1 MEKLLKLLEDNA
13 RMSNAQLAVM
23 LDTTEE
29 QVAAAIAQYEKEGII
44 HGYTALIDWDKTE
57 AEQVEARIEI
67 RVSPKKGRGFEEIA
81 ETIVEFDEVQTI
93 YLMSGGYDLA
103 LTVKGKTFK
112 DVAMFVAHKLSPLDS
127 VLSTS
132 THFVL
137 RKYKER
143 GFQVSG
149 ETHDERSVTL
159 L

>member
-1 MEKLLKLLEDNA
+1 MDKLLKLLEDNA

-23 LDTTEE
+23 LDTSEE
-29 QVAAAIAQYEKEGII
+29 NVAAAIAQYEKEGVI
-44 HGYTALIDWDKTE
+44 HGYTTLIDWEKTGRDL
-57 AEQVEARIEI
+57 VMARIEI
-67 RVSPKKGRGFEEIA
+67 KVSPKKDRGFEEIA
-81 ETIVEFDEVQTI
+81 ETIMEFDEVETV

-127 VLSTS
+127 VLSTA

-143 GFQVSG
+143 GFQVIG
-149 ETHDERSVTL
+149 EERDERSVTL

>member
-29 QVAAAIAQYEKEGII
+29 QVAATIAQYEKEGII
-44 HGYTALIDWDKTE
+44 HGYTALVDWDKTE
-57 AEQVEARIEI
+57 QEQVEARIEI

-81 ETIVEFDEVQTI
+81 ETIMEFDEVQTI

-149 ETHDERSVTL
+149 EVQDERSVTL

>member
-29 QVAAAIAQYEKEGII
+29 EVAAAIAQYEKEGII
-44 HGYTALIDWDKTE
+44 HGYTALIDWDKTGTDL
-57 AEQVEARIEI
+57 VEARIEI
-67 RVSPKKGRGFEEIA
+67 RVSPKKDRGFEEIA
-81 ETIVEFDEVQTI
+81 ETIMEFDEVQTI

-112 DVAMFVAHKLSPLDS
+112 DVALFVAHKLSPLDS

>member
-44 HGYTALIDWDKTE
+44 HGYTALVDWDKTE
-57 AEQVEARIEI
+57 QKQVEARIEI

-81 ETIVEFDEVQTI
+81 ETIMEFDEVQTI

-149 ETHDERSVTL
+149 EVQDERSVTL